1 MIALSTI
8 NRRLINR
15 RCLFPPVSVTKFRHQ
30 QHDLMSFEFPDTMSK
45 RKRKH
50 NNNNDQS
57 AAAVNALNPLLY
69 LDVSRAVLHAT
80 FHNEH
85 INPALLDE
93 LRVAHSE
100 RKSPFTV
107 TVHRLIAKDHQNPAS
122 EKFSKE
128 EVSIEL
134 SAQMLDAL
142 FAPKNATT
150 TGKEGSSKGRKMV
163 QLDITQMVKEW
174 YKYPKKNH
182 GLLLTTDPP
191 RLRNLIYTKQADHV
205 SVAGEIVPLNILSN
219 CFFAS
224 PRNPSWNSGRRAR
237 GRSA

>member
-1 MIALSTI
+1 
-8 NRRLINR
+8 
-15 RCLFPPVSVTKFRHQ
+15 
-30 QHDLMSFEFPDTMSK
+30 MSFEFPDTMSK

-50 NNNNDQS
+50 NNNNGNDQS
-57 AAAVNALNPLLY
+57 AAAAVNALNPLLY

-150 TGKEGSSKGRKMV
+150 TTGKEGSSKGRKMV

-205 SVAGEIVPLNILSN
+205 SVGGTIVPLNVLYKLYFLS
-219 CFFAS
+219 S
-224 PRNPSWNSGRRAR
+224 HRNPSWNSGRRAR